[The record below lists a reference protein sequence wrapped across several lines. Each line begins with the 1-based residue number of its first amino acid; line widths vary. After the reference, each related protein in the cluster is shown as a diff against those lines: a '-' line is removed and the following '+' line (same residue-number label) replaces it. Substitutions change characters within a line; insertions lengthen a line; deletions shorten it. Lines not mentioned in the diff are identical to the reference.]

1 MARKPVNSFSD
12 RLAGCGDSSGRYRAG
27 ALLTLI
33 GRRRRSRSPRRCRAT
48 KSWLPLTPA
57 VIPTSG
63 LRLWLDWRHPAPPPP
78 VTGRSEPSA
87 RCCSSPSIMGREL
100 IASRCRPAFQSPKP
114 RTCCGCTRR
123 PSRCSGAGIEQT
135 VDKAL
140 LGGKLQTP
148 LGWEVRGRIH
158 AQPTDLMNWPMQS
171 AGADA
176 MRIAAIAATEAG
188 IVVHAPVH
196 DAFLIG
202 APLERLARDTEHTAA
217 IMVAAGQTV
226 TGGLTIRVEAD
237 EV

>member
-1 MARKPVNSFSD
+1 
-12 RLAGCGDSSGRYRAG
+12 
-27 ALLTLI
+27 
-33 GRRRRSRSPRRCRAT
+33 
-48 KSWLPLTPA
+48 
-57 VIPTSG
+57 
-63 LRLWLDWRHPAPPPP
+63 
-78 VTGRSEPSA
+78 
-87 RCCSSPSIMGREL
+87 
-100 IASRCRPAFQSPKP
+100 
-114 RTCCGCTRR
+114 
-123 PSRCSGAGIEQT
+123 

-202 APLERLARDTEHTAA
+202 APLERLAHDTEHMAA

-226 TGGLTIRVEAD
+226 TGGMTIRVEAN
-237 EV
+237 EVRSPGRYMDDRGREMWDTVMELLRRRGVATAA